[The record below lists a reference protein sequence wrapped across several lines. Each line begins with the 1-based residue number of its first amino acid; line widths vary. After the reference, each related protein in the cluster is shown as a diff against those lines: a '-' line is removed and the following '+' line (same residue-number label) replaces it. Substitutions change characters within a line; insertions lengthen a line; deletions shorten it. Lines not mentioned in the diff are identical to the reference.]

1 MTNSQYVLI
10 NLLKKSLFGFD
21 FDISKEID
29 WRAVYNEAVFQSVV
43 PLAFDGT
50 AGIETIPEDVYK
62 DFKDYT
68 ISVLLKNDCVV
79 SEQKGVVKLLEE
91 NGFKYAVLKGTSVAR
106 LYNKPTLRT
115 LGDIDILV
123 KPDDYGS
130 VKDLMISKGYSLTE
144 EGFNHFHCAFEKNGV
159 SVELHHEMS
168 EFPKTPLCD
177 ELREELKKALD
188 CTERT
193 DESELGYSY
202 SVLSPLYQA
211 VSLLLH
217 MERHLRKSG
226 LGIRQLLDWGVFERT
241 HSEMLSDTSNIVFLK
256 KYGLYKFAVI
266 SKESFESYLTDTN
279 IEDKYSNK
287 LFELAFKKGNF
298 GVKRSEEESYA
309 TYIISSDN
317 KSPLKWFR
325 YFKTRSIY
333 SWEAT
338 KKHKWLSNFAFI
350 VLPVRY
356 LFRVIF
362 GKRKMINY
370 NKLISESDSMSGIV
384 KDLGVFKNDSK
395 E

>member
-10 NLLKKSLFGFD
+10 NLLKKSLFGFN

-79 SEQKGVVKLLEE
+79 NEQKGVVKLLEE

-130 VKDLMISKGYSLTE
+130 VKELMISKGYSLTE

-217 MERHLRKSG
+217 MERHISKDG
-226 LGIRQLLDWGVFERT
+226 LGLRQILDLGEFYASHPDFLKDEKN
-241 HSEMLSDTSNIVFLK
+241 SDFLK

-266 SKESFESYLTDTN
+266 SDN
-279 IEDKYSNK
+279 IVKKYFLDNIVNDSVADAV
-287 LFELAFKKGNF
+287 FDLALKRGNF
-298 GVKRSEEESYA
+298 GVKRTEAESYLSFRLSKDKNF
-309 TYIISSDN
+309 I
-317 KSPLKWFR
+317 LKWFE
-325 YFKTRSIY
+325 YFKARSFLT
-333 SWEAT
+333 WQAT

-350 VLPVRY
+350 VLPVRH

-362 GKRKMINY
+362 RKRKMINY
-370 NKLISESDSMSGIV
+370 NNLISESDSISGIV
-384 KDLGVFKNDSK
+384 KDLGIFKNDLK